1 MLVSAI
7 VILYVALFKPF
18 SHNPAPPI
26 AGTLETIKNPNPSS
40 IPTEEQAETNPNHTE
55 INETVVVDV
64 KGQVHTPGVY
74 TLSVGSRVLD
84 ALQLAGGILPTA
96 EEKALNFA
104 AKLVDEMVIYVPL
117 IGETEEP
124 LTIATTPSA
133 SESQS
138 TLVNINTSD
147 ETTLMSLPGIGPS
160 KAKAIITYREEKGL
174 FKSIED
180 IKDVTGIGDSTF
192 ENLKEFISVN

>member
-1 MLVSAI
+1 MFVL
-7 VILYVALFKPF
+7 LFKPF

-26 AGTLETIKNPNPSS
+26 AGTLETIQNPIASP
-40 IPTEEQAETNPNHTE
+40 IPTEEPVETNSIKSEEND
-55 INETVVVDV
+55 TVVVDV

-74 TLSVGSRVLD
+74 ILPSGSRVLD

-117 IGETEEP
+117 IGETEVSMP
-124 LTIATTPSA
+124 IPTSPTT
-133 SESQS
+133 SESQN

-147 ETTLMSLPGIGPS
+147 ESTLMTLSGIGPS
-160 KAKAIITYREEKGL
+160 KAKAIIAYREEKGL
-174 FKSIED
+174 FKSIEE
-180 IKDVTGIGDSTF
+180 IKEVTGIGDSTF
-192 ENLKEFISVN
+192 ENLKDFISVN

>member
-1 MLVSAI
+1 MFVL
-7 VILYVALFKPF
+7 LFKPF

-26 AGTLETIKNPNPSS
+26 AGTLETIQNPIASP
-40 IPTEEQAETNPNHTE
+40 IPTEEPVETNSIKSEEND
-55 INETVVVDV
+55 TVVVDV

-74 TLSVGSRVLD
+74 ILPSGSRVLD

-117 IGETEEP
+117 IGETEVP
-124 LTIATTPSA
+124 MPIPTSPTT
-133 SESQS
+133 SESQN

-147 ETTLMSLPGIGPS
+147 ESTLMTLSGIGPS
-160 KAKAIITYREEKGL
+160 KAKAIIAYREEKGL
-174 FKSIED
+174 FKSIEE
-180 IKDVTGIGDSTF
+180 IKEVTGIGDSTF
-192 ENLKEFISVN
+192 ENLKDFISVN